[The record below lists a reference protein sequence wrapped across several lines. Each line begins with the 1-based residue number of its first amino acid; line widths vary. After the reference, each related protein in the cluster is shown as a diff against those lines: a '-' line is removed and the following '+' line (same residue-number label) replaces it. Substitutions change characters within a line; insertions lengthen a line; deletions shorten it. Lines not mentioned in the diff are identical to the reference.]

1 MDSVQVHDYLPTL
14 ALNTYDSFG
23 PPVDNHSIS
32 TQQIEAPGKDSS
44 LDPYQNCLNNP
55 GEADQ

>member
-1 MDSVQVHDYLPTL
+1 MHDYLPTL
-14 ALNTYDSFG
+14 ALNSYDSFG
-23 PPVDNHSIS
+23 PPDSNHSIS
-32 TQQIEAPGKDSS
+32 TQQIDAQKIEAPGKDSS